1 MHSDPESIKK
11 NVRSYWM
18 IGLALYV
25 FTVITVAVNQIHL
38 AVPFAITL
46 ALIVASIKGTMV
58 AAVFMHLNHEK
69 AWIYGSLVLT
79 VAFFVVLMF
88 LPVLSIADHV
98 GVTHSWAAT
107 PAAAHGAAAGGG
119 GHEGGH

>member
-98 GVTHSWAAT
+98 GVAHSWAAT
-107 PAAAHGAAAGGG
+107 PAAAHGAAVGGG